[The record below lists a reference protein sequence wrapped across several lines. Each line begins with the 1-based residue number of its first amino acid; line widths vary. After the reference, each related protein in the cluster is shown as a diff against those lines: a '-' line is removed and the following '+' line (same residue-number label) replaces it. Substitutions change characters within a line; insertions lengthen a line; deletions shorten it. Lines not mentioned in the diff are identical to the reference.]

1 MYQRPAAWLVKTVS
15 QFVTSHG
22 VSSYDG
28 AGDVSLDTCWA
39 ELSGSRHRDTRR
51 RRHHP
56 ATSRGME
63 LVKPVDTGRAARSSS
78 HRNQVIRGV
87 YLGWEVMISIEQS

>member
-1 MYQRPAAWLVKTVS
+1 MKTVS
-15 QFVTSHG
+15 QFVTSHD
-22 VSSYDG
+22 VCSCDG

-63 LVKPVDTGRAARSSS
+63 LVKPVDTGRAARRSRS
-78 HRNQVIRGV
+78 HDNQVIRGV